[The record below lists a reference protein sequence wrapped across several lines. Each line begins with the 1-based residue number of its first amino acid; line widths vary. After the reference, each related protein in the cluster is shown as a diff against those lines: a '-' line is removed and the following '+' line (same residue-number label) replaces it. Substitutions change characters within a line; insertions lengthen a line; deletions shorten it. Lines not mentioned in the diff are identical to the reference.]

1 MGETVQRPPSMRF
14 GAAVLVRRGER
25 NPAFRC
31 RSSTDTFRGR
41 IEILDY
47 GLRRGMNARSHWG
60 TVNTLTVRRLW
71 MAGGGLVAGMI
82 GLILVVNAV
91 GRDAEG
97 VYDTVLV
104 MIESLGLKGDT
115 GFRFQGLIGTVLL
128 VGGLSVTVWAAT
140 RLANDSRVI

>member
-1 MGETVQRPPSMRF
+1 MATAR
-14 GAAVLVRRGER
+14 AVLVRRGER

-47 GLRRGMNARSHWG
+47 GLRRGCRAGFKGG
-60 TVNTLTVRRLW
+60 TVSTLTARRLW
-71 MAGGGLVAGMI
+71 IAGGGLVAGMI
-82 GLILVVNAV
+82 GLVLVVNTV

-115 GFRFQGLIGTVLL
+115 GFRFQGLIGTVLII
-128 VGGLSVTVWAAT
+128 GGLFVTVWAAT
-140 RLANDSRVI
+140 RLANDSLDT

>member
-1 MGETVQRPPSMRF
+1 M
-14 GAAVLVRRGER
+14 
-25 NPAFRC
+25 
-31 RSSTDTFRGR
+31 
-41 IEILDY
+41 Y
-47 GLRRGMNARSHWG
+47 ARSQGG
-60 TVNTLTVRRLW
+60 TVSTLTARRLW
-71 MAGGGLVAGMI
+71 IAGGGLVAGMI
-82 GLILVVNAV
+82 GLVLVMNTV

-140 RLANDSRVI
+140 QAANDSRDM

>member
-1 MGETVQRPPSMRF
+1 MLAGF
-14 GAAVLVRRGER
+14 KG
-25 NPAFRC
+25 
-31 RSSTDTFRGR
+31 
-41 IEILDY
+41 
-47 GLRRGMNARSHWG
+47 G
-60 TVNTLTVRRLW
+60 TVSTLTARRLW
-71 MAGGGLVAGMI
+71 MVGGGLVVGMI
-82 GLILVVNAV
+82 GLVLVVNVV

-140 RLANDSRVI
+140 RLANDSRDI

>member
-1 MGETVQRPPSMRF
+1 MLAGSK
-14 GAAVLVRRGER
+14 G
-25 NPAFRC
+25 
-31 RSSTDTFRGR
+31 
-41 IEILDY
+41 
-47 GLRRGMNARSHWG
+47 G

-82 GLILVVNAV
+82 GLVLVVNAV

-115 GFRFQGLIGTVLL
+115 GFRFQGLIGTVLV
-128 VGGLSVTVWAAT
+128 VGGLSVTAWAAT
-140 RLANDSRVI
+140 RLANDSLDT

>member
-1 MGETVQRPPSMRF
+1 MLAGFKGGTMST
-14 GAAVLVRRGER
+14 LV
-25 NPAFRC
+25 
-31 RSSTDTFRGR
+31 
-41 IEILDY
+41 
-47 GLRRGMNARSHWG
+47 
-60 TVNTLTVRRLW
+60 VRRLW
-71 MAGGGLVAGMI
+71 MAGGGLVVGMV

-128 VGGLSVTVWAAT
+128 VGGLSITAWVAT
-140 RLANDSRVI
+140 RLANDSLDT

>member
-1 MGETVQRPPSMRF
+1 MRF

-47 GLRRGMNARSHWG
+47 GFEERMLAGFEGG
-60 TVNTLTVRRLW
+60 TVSTLTVRRLW
-71 MAGGGLVAGMI
+71 MAGGGLVVGMI
-82 GLILVVNAV
+82 GLVLVVNAV

-115 GFRFQGLIGTVLL
+115 GFRFQGLIGTVLI
-128 VGGLSVTVWAAT
+128 VGGLSVAAWAAT
-140 RLANDSRVI
+140 RLANDSRDI